1 MNTDL
6 LKSLAL
12 RSAGGAAGGAA
23 LGGYVAPEGHE
34 LEGAGYGALAGGL
47 AGAGSLALGHGNP
60 HVTAEEVA
68 DAVHG
73 LETAPFHAVAPG
85 GVKMPPVERLRGTPR
100 APREPSTS
108 SQGAFYT
115 DAPEHATDL
124 GDLTSRLEKTDVD
137 MPYKTHLPDVW
148 PHTRGKTAAYL
159 AGRHAAAAALGLEK
173 EAWAPLIAAGAR
185 MLPMAARGLKSL
197 AGVGNAASKAMTASS
212 TAMQRGG
219 GIQRAATSGWKNFQH
234 NAPNA
239 AKNLQTAGRVAANP
253 VVQTGAMMAA
263 M

>member
-6 LKSLAL
+6 LKLIAL

-23 LGGYVAPEGHE
+23 LGGYVAPEGSR
-34 LEGAGYGALAGGL
+34 LEGAGVGALAGGL
-47 AGAGSLALGHGNP
+47 AGAGSVALGHGTP
-60 HVTAEEVA
+60 HVPAEELAEAAHV
-68 DAVHG
+68 

-108 SQGAFYT
+108 PQGAFYT
-115 DAPEHATDL
+115 EAPEHA
-124 GDLTSRLEKTDVD
+124 DVYRAD
-137 MPYKTHLPDVW
+137 VEDAADHFGGLLSQQITGLP
-148 PHTRGKTAAYL
+148 RRKTAAYL

>member
-100 APREPSTS
+100 APRGPSTS

-115 DAPEHATDL
+115 EAPEHADVSDL
-124 GDLTSRLEKTDVD
+124 ASRLEKMDIE
-137 MPYKTHLPDVW
+137 MPYKTNLP
-148 PHTRGKTAAYL
+148 KTAAYL